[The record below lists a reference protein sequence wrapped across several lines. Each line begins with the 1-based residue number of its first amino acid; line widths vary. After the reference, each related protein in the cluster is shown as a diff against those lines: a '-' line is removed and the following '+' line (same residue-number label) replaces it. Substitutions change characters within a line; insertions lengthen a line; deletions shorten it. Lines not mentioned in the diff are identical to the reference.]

1 MRCRIF
7 GKPGYIAKD
16 CWYCFDEDES
26 SSDEYDKVAAAA
38 DGSYGVDTN
47 WYLDSGAT
55 NHLTG
60 ELEKVTLKEKYHGK
74 DQIHTASGAG
84 MRIRHIGHSVFRTP
98 RRKFHLR
105 KILHVPSTDKNLLSV
120 HRCDAPDSIV
130 H

>member
-1 MRCRIF
+1 MRCQIC
-7 GKPGYIAKD
+7 GKPGHTAKD
-16 CWYCFDEDES
+16 CWYRFDEDEAS
-26 SSDEYDKVAAAA
+26 SEDEEKVAAAA

-84 MRIRHIGHSVFRTP
+84 HEENS
-98 RRKFHLR
+98 
-105 KILHVPSTDKNLLSV
+105 LS
-120 HRCDAPDSIV
+120 R
-130 H
+130 